1 MPEEH
6 AAERH
11 EKAGFGSGVFEDDC
25 EQAGVLG
32 LADEFER
39 GLIAACLVEVLQRDR
54 KRNAFDDHGN
64 GYDDIAHERVAE
76 LRVGADLA
84 YVVIALVNREAS
96 AQGEDH
102 DGDDERPEIELVA
115 VSVGVFQIGLPARP
129 FHSEQQ
135 EQPVSA
141 VDDRVDALGNH
152 RGASGYGGGDEL
164 DDADGDVRQNGRDD
178 GAEALA
184 MLLGLVRAGRHSV
197 RGVECDIGVDQLSV
211 YFSLH
216 SASF

>member
-1 MPEEH
+1 MYYDYDISEDVIKKAET
-6 AAERH
+6 AEQDCREFFERH
-11 EKAGFGSGVFEDDC
+11 EQISLYWSSRILKAFQKYNVSS
-25 EQAGVLG
+25 
-32 LADEFER
+32 ADFIEIT
-39 GLIAACLVEVLQRDR
+39 GY
-54 KRNAFDDHGN
+54 

-84 YVVIALVNREAS
+84 DVVIALVNREAS